1 MEAREEVTEKLAGW
15 MKVLEERGFR
25 LNRGKTEYMC
35 CKESAK
41 QERDLELGEIIF
53 RRVDE
58 FRYLGVIVKSD
69 RDVEREVGN
78 RMQAG

>member
-25 LNRGKTEYMC
+25 LNRGKMEYMC
-35 CKESAK
+35 CMESAK
-41 QERDLELGEIIF
+41 QERDLGLGEIIF